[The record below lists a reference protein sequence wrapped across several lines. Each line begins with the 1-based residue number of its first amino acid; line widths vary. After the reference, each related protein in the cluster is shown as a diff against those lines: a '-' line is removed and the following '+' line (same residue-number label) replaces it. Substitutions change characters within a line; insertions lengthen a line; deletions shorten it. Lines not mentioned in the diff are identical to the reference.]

1 MPTLTASPS
10 VGSAGYAQPPPNGNA
25 WSNPSRIV
33 SRNQLSAVV
42 TIVPNYG
49 SDGLRAESFGLA
61 ALLPADTTL
70 DALRIEL
77 QARSTALDLHTL
89 SARYYGTAG
98 WSAWYTLTLNAPIDT
113 TPFALDRP
121 WVFASFAEP
130 TLADLRAAAFAVE
143 IMVASDTT
151 TTVSVDALR
160 LSIDHGAGAAAL
172 PLTLGA
178 TPITA
183 VSLGST
189 PITAIHLGAVQ
200 VWP

>member
-1 MPTLTASPS
+1 MPTLTVAP
-10 VGSAGYAQPPPNGNA
+10 GQGAAGYAHPAPFQNP

-33 SRNQLSAVV
+33 ERNLLSAVV
-42 TIVPNYG
+42 TILTNYS

-89 SARYYGTAG
+89 YARYYGTAG

-113 TPFALDRP
+113 TPLALDRT

-143 IMVASDTT
+143 IMLASDAT
-151 TTVSVDALR
+151 TTVYVDALR
-160 LSIDHGAGAAAL
+160 LGIDYGAGAAAL